1 MVPLNTVF
9 WGLVILFGLIGALRG
24 WAKEIMVSSSVL
36 LAMFIQQIA
45 GQYILGPENP
55 YLPILLKASETAPPG
70 TYSET
75 QFYICSAL
83 MLVLTFFGYI
93 GPALATR
100 VGANMARERLQEA
113 VLGFFMGLING
124 YLIFGMLW
132 FYLAKVGYQMA
143 GIQPPPPDSS
153 AMTIASTYLLPIW
166 LTTPMLYIAIAVA
179 FVFIIVVF
187 V

>member
-9 WGLVILFGLIGALRG
+9 WGLVLLFGLIGALRG

-36 LAMFIQQIA
+36 LAMFVQQIA
-45 GQYILGPENP
+45 GQYILKPQNP
-55 YLPILLKASETAPPG
+55 YLPILLKASETAPPE
-70 TYSET
+70 TYSDT
-75 QFYICSAL
+75 QFYVCSAL

-93 GPALATR
+93 GPALAAR
-100 VGANMARERLQEA
+100 AGANVARERLQEA
-113 VLGFFMGLING
+113 VLGFFTGLING

-143 GIQPPPPDSS
+143 GILPPMAGSP
-153 AMTIASTYLLPIW
+153 ALTIATTYLLPVW
-166 LTTPMLYIAIAVA
+166 LTTPMLYIAIAIA
-179 FVFIIVVF
+179 FVFIIIVF